1 MTGQGEAALVE
12 FTRALVQTPS
22 VLGHEQAMAARVREE
37 MERLGFDRVTTDEAG
52 NVVGVVEGRA
62 DGPVLLFDAHMDTVD
77 VVPREGWTRDPF
89 GAALEGDRIYGR
101 GSSDMKGALAAM
113 VHAVAGLDR
122 EATAGRAVVSASV
135 GEELIEGAALRHV
148 MQSVQPDFV
157 VIGEASELHLV
168 RAGRGRAEVV
178 VETHGR
184 PSHASTPDRGL
195 NAVHVMRD
203 VIAEIEALPMP
214 TDPFVGGGVM
224 CLTDLISVPY
234 PAHSVVPS
242 GCRATCERRLLPGET
257 QATLFGEMREACAR
271 AGAADTTLHLATTD
285 YQSYTGMRWDEPK
298 WYAPWQTDE
307 SHVLVQQ
314 ALGGLRRARFDSSMR
329 SYQFCTNAAYSA
341 GAAGVPTIGFGPSS
355 EHHAHV
361 CDEYLEVS
369 QLTGAAAGYR
379 AIAEAMLTRAIA

>member
-1 MTGQGEAALVE
+1 MAVVQEQVLIE
-12 FTRALVQTPS
+12 FTRALVRIPS

-37 MERLGFDRVTTDEAG
+37 MERLGFDQVRIDEAG
-52 NVVGVVEGRA
+52 NVVGIVEGRH
-62 DGPVLLFDAHMDTVD
+62 DGPTLLFDAHMDTVD
-77 VVPREGWTRDPF
+77 VLPRDGWTCDPF
-89 GAALEGDRIYGR
+89 GGDLKTNRIYGR

-113 VHAVAGLDR
+113 IHGVAGLDR
-122 EATAGRAVVSASV
+122 EVIAGRADVSGSD

-148 MQSVQPDFV
+148 MQAVQPDYV
-157 VIGEASELHLV
+157 VIGEASELQLV
-168 RAGRGRAEVV
+168 RAGRGRAELI

-203 VIAEIEALPMP
+203 VIAEIETLPMP
-214 TDPFVGGGVM
+214 THPFVGRGVM

-242 GCRATCERRLLPGET
+242 GCRATYERRLLLGET
-257 QATLFGEMREACAR
+257 QESLFGEMRQAFIR
-271 AGAADTTLHLATTD
+271 ADVADTTVLLAMSN
-285 YQSYTGMRWDEPK
+285 YESYTGMRWEEPK
-298 WYAPWQTDE
+298 WYAPWEIDE

-314 ALGGLRRARFDSSMR
+314 ALAGLRRAGLDPSMR

-341 GAAGVPTIGFGPSS
+341 GAAGVPTVGFGPSS
-355 EHHAHV
+355 EHNAHV

-369 QLTGAAAGYR
+369 QLLGAATGYL
-379 AIAEAMLTRAIA
+379 AIADAVLAP